1 MKITFKKQEEE
12 RIKQQLLQLKEEN
25 ENLEIKRA
33 EGKGSGD
40 VADDLTAILDAGAVI
55 RDSLSIL
62 IQSTVDCLEY
72 YSEGITSAD
81 ELSAMI
87 TSGKWTLR

>member
-40 VADDLTAILDAGAVI
+40 VADDLTAISDAGAAI
-55 RDSLSIL
+55 RDLLSIL

-87 TSGKWTLR
+87 TSGRWTLR